1 MELKNVTVHTRADI
15 QFGGKFIRYT
25 CVLPDG
31 RLALMGIILPGTFS
45 SFFSRDAEFFIVD
58 GTVEVILGNSL
69 KSQTFTTGD
78 RNFIKANESFTVT
91 VRDFPCQVVAF
102 PVPPAS

>member
-1 MELKNVTVHTRADI
+1 MDLKNVTIHTRADI

-31 RLALMGIILPGTFS
+31 KLAILGIILPGTFS
-45 SFFSRDAEFFIVD
+45 SFFSRNAEFIIVD
-58 GTVEVILGNSL
+58 GSVEVILGNSL
-69 KSQTFTTGD
+69 KSQTFATGD
-78 RNFIKANESFTVT
+78 RSTIKALESFTVT

-102 PVPPAS
+102 PIES